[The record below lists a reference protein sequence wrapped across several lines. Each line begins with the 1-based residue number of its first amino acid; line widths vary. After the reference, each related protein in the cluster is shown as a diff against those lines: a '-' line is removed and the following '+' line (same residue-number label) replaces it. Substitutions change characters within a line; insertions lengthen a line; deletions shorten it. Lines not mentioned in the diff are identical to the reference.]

1 MKIINSKIYQIFTDL
16 TNHVVLNI
24 LFLLSILPVITIGPA
39 INSLFHVVSDWN
51 TKNNKDVLVPYLRY
65 FFRSV
70 FSIDVIMSILL
81 IFITGIYYINFT
93 DLLPINAQNT
103 LIIVLIMMVS
113 LLLFIGIVVNYY
125 LITVRETNKLKFI
138 NTLKKVVSYTTLNIG
153 RTLIYG
159 CLISLFLLL
168 VDLFPP
174 VIFIISTSVV
184 KIILK
189 IDTI

>member
-1 MKIINSKIYQIFTDL
+1 MKIINSKIYQILTDL

-39 INSLFHVVSDWN
+39 INSLFHVVRDWN
-51 TKNNKDVLVPYLRY
+51 NKNNKDVLVPYLRY

-81 IFITGIYYINFT
+81 ILITGIYYINFT
-93 DLLPINAQNT
+93 DLLPINAQST
-103 LIIVLIMMVS
+103 LIIALIMIVS

-138 NTLKKVVSYTTLNIG
+138 NTLKRVVSYTTLNIG

-159 CLISLFLLL
+159 CIISLFLLL

-174 VIFIISTSVV
+174 VIFIISTSLV

-189 IDTI
+189 VDTI